1 MFSKHLLSNN
11 VRVVLAPL
19 TETKTVTVLVLFGVG
34 SRYETKKINGISHF
48 IEHMMFKGTKKRP
61 SALSISKELD
71 AVGAEYNAY
80 TTKEV
85 TGYWV
90 KLVADKLDLALD
102 LVSDML
108 YHSRFEAQEI
118 EREKKVICEEL
129 HLYRDNPA
137 MYVDTLLEKIM
148 FAPSSLGWDIGGE
161 NDIVLALKRGDL
173 ANFRNSH
180 YHGKN
185 LVVGIAGNIT
195 PSTALTKVKKYF
207 GDSWGQKSATNVFAP
222 YRQQKKSKP
231 SVLVHYKDTEQ
242 VQCAFGFHGYSNSHP
257 DTYAAT
263 LLSIILG
270 GSMSS
275 RLFISVRERRGLC
288 YSIRASHQS
297 FLDTGVFSVQAG
309 LDKSRIDLA
318 LRVILDELKKVVVYG
333 VNKNELRRAKDFIKG
348 KMALQFEDSENVV
361 SWYVTQEVLTKKL
374 LTPEEK
380 FEKFEK
386 VTQRDIARVAR
397 DLFRTSRIHLA
408 IIGPYKDAKAFEK
421 LLLRHS
427 KRFWRHPER

>member
-1 MFSKHLLSNN
+1 MFTKHVLPNN
-11 VRVVLAPL
+11 VRVLLAPL
-19 TETKTVTVLVLFGVG
+19 KETKTVTALVLFGVG
-34 SRYETKKINGISHF
+34 SRYEKKAINGISHF

-61 SALSISKELD
+61 TALSISKELD

-108 YHSRFEAQEI
+108 YNSKFEAEEI

-129 HLYRDNPA
+129 HMYRDNPM
-137 MYVDTLLEKIM
+137 MYVDTLLEQIM
-148 FAPSSLGWDIGGE
+148 FESSSLGWDIGGE
-161 NDIVLALKRGDL
+161 DEIILGMKRESMMH
-173 ANFRNSH
+173 FRDSH

-185 LVVGIAGNIT
+185 LVVGIAGNFDEKQGLKQIQ
-195 PSTALTKVKKYF
+195 KYF
-207 GDSWGQKSATNVFAP
+207 GSSWERGTSANVFPP
-222 YRQQKKSKP
+222 YRFRAKKKP
-231 SVLVHYKDTEQ
+231 SLLVHYKDTEQ
-242 VQCAFGFHGYSNSHP
+242 VQCAFGFHGFSNTHP
-257 DTYAAT
+257 DVYAAS

-275 RLFISVRERRGLC
+275 RLFIAVRERKGLC

-309 LDKSRIDLA
+309 LDKSRIHLA
-318 LRVILDELKKVVVYG
+318 LRTILQELTRVKKHGVTESELK
-333 VNKNELRRAKDFIKG
+333 RAKDFIKG

-374 LTPEEK
+374 FTPEEK
-380 FEKFEK
+380 FEKFAK
-386 VTQRDIARVAR
+386 VTRADIARVAHT
-397 DLFRTSRIHLA
+397 LFSTPRTHLA
-408 IIGPYKDAKAFEK
+408 IIGPYKDSQEFEK
-421 LLLRHS
+421 LM
-427 KRFWRHPER
+427 KI